1 MKTISASKADGLLQK
16 TTLLDYDA
24 PAIQRL
30 VKERRWQ
37 SLPKRERIRSVYEF
51 VRDEILFGY
60 NRADEI
66 PASEVLSDG
75 IGQCNTKATLLMAL
89 FRAVGLPCRFHG
101 FTIHKELQKGAIT
114 GIWYRMAPKEIV
126 HSWVEVQLED
136 EWFFLEGVILDR
148 LYLKALQ
155 AQSKGS
161 AGSTVNKSSESAES
175 GDSNERSRSFC
186 GFGACTNDIMNP
198 VVDFDGNHTYIQ
210 ADGIARDFGLYNDP
224 DSFYAEHS
232 QALSPLKKWLFSRY
246 IRHRMNDNV
255 RRIRG

>member
-24 PAIQRL
+24 PTIQRL
-30 VKERRWQ
+30 VKERHWQ
-37 SLPKRERIRSVYEF
+37 SLPESERIRSVYEF

-89 FRAVGLPCRFHG
+89 FRAVGIRCRFHG

-148 LYLKALQ
+148 PYLKALQ
-155 AQSKGS
+155 ARSKQN
-161 AGSTVNKSSESAES
+161 AGSGSY
-175 GDSNERSRSFC
+175 C

-224 DSFYAEHS
+224 DSFYTEHS
-232 QALSPLKKWLFSRY
+232 QALSPLKKWLFSHY

>member
-30 VKERRWQ
+30 IKERRWQ
-37 SLPKRERIRSVYEF
+37 SLPERERIRSIYEF

-60 NRADEI
+60 NRADEM

-75 IGQCNTKATLLMAL
+75 FGQCNTKATLLMAL
-89 FRAVGLPCRFHG
+89 FRAVGLRCRFHG

-114 GIWYRMAPKEIV
+114 GIWYRLAPKEIV
-126 HSWVEVQLED
+126 HSWVEVQLEN

-148 LYLKALQ
+148 PYLKALQ
-155 AQSKGS
+155 ERSKRS
-161 AGSTVNKSSESAES
+161 AGSTRNDGSRS
-175 GDSNERSRSFC
+175 GDSNDRSQSYC

-198 VVDFDGNHTYIQ
+198 VVDFEGNHTYIQ

-232 QALSPLKKWLFSRY
+232 QALSPLKKWLFSHY

>member
-24 PAIQRL
+24 PTIQRL

-37 SLPKRERIRSVYEF
+37 SLPESERIRSVYEF

-66 PASEVLSDG
+66 TASEVLSDG

-89 FRAVGLPCRFHG
+89 FRAVGLRCRFHG

-148 LYLKALQ
+148 PYLKALQ
-155 AQSKGS
+155 ARSKRS
-161 AGSTVNKSSESAES
+161 AGSGSY
-175 GDSNERSRSFC
+175 C

-198 VVDFDGNHTYIQ
+198 IVDFDGNHTYIQ

-232 QALSPLKKWLFSRY
+232 QALSTLKKWLFSHY

>member
-24 PAIQRL
+24 PTIQRL

-37 SLPKRERIRSVYEF
+37 SLPERERIRSVYEF

-75 IGQCNTKATLLMAL
+75 IGQCNTKGTLLMAL
-89 FRAVGLPCRFHG
+89 LRAVGLRCRFHG

-148 LYLKALQ
+148 PYLKALQ
-155 AQSKGS
+155 ATSRQN
-161 AGSTVNKSSESAES
+161 AGSGSY
-175 GDSNERSRSFC
+175 C
-186 GFGACTNDIMNP
+186 GFGACTGDIMNP

-232 QALSPLKKWLFSRY
+232 QALSPLKKWLFSHY

>member
-24 PAIQRL
+24 PTIQRL

-37 SLPKRERIRSVYEF
+37 SLPESERIRSVYEF

-66 PASEVLSDG
+66 TASEVLSDG

-89 FRAVGLPCRFHG
+89 FRAVGLRCRFHG

-148 LYLKALQ
+148 PYLKALQ
-155 AQSKGS
+155 A
-161 AGSTVNKSSESAES
+161 
-175 GDSNERSRSFC
+175 RSRQNADSGSYC

-232 QALSPLKKWLFSRY
+232 QALSPLKKWLFSHY